1 VALVTVMNLA
11 EHEEVFAGQWQ
22 DEEQNVLNIE
32 GSVISGPGGLQME
45 LAVESNS
52 SCVMCMEGEFF
63 EGKLSS
69 DRNELHWSDGAVW
82 TRKGS
87 LPAKGKKNALGNER
101 PHFEPKQ
108 RKRKTLSLEQALSL
122 QVELL
127 QGFEKE
133 EFQIELEELEKRY
146 QKGSKQFLEAR
157 AQLFLTVQSVV
168 LPKYGFEGTE
178 RGVLEML
185 SAAARW
191 NHNERFLK
199 NRENLNELL
208 GLTEPQ
214 KKQEEQALQTV
225 FQQQARSANTIALAV
240 DTALGTRTSHLRPV
254 MAEQPAA
261 QRVTAVAGVMALPA
275 PFSGTAQSVQSLPL
289 RFPEYEVTEVE
300 DCIEVTVREALGT
313 HEVRVSVPEKAT
325 FSQLKAAL
333 ARCTGLSDVVKK
345 GHLIRPGDETCQP
358 YTNAARIGEV
368 REVLLL
374 GVRLK
379 VGED

>member
-1 VALVTVMNLA
+1 MAFLTVMNLT
-11 EHEEVFAGQWQ
+11 EHEEVYAGQWQ

-45 LAVESNS
+45 LAAESSS

-63 EGKLSS
+63 EGKLNS

-87 LPAKGKKNALGNER
+87 LPAKASKKALGNEKLR
-101 PHFEPKQ
+101 VEPKQ
-108 RKRKTLSLEQALSL
+108 RKRKTLSLEQTLSL
-122 QVELL
+122 QLDLL

-146 QKGSKQFLEAR
+146 QRGSKQFLEAR

-178 RGVLEML
+178 KGVLDML
-185 SAAARW
+185 TAAARW

-214 KKQEEQALQTV
+214 KKQEGQASQTV
-225 FQQQARSANTIALAV
+225 LQQQTRSGPAIALAV
-240 DTALGTRTSHLRPV
+240 DSALGTRPSQLRPV
-254 MAEQPAA
+254 MAEEPAVL
-261 QRVTAVAGVMALPA
+261 RTSAVPGMMPVPA
-275 PFSGTAQSVQSLPL
+275 PFGSAVHSVQRVPM
-289 RFPEYEVTEVE
+289 RFPEDETEK
-300 DCIEVTVREALGT
+300 DCIDVTVREALGT
-313 HEVRVSVPEKAT
+313 QEVQIVVPEKAT

-333 ARCTGLSDVVKK
+333 AHRTGVPDVLKK
-345 GHLIRPGDETCQP
+345 GHFIRPGDDTCQP
-358 YTNAARIGEV
+358 YMNAARIGEV

-379 VGED
+379 LGDDG